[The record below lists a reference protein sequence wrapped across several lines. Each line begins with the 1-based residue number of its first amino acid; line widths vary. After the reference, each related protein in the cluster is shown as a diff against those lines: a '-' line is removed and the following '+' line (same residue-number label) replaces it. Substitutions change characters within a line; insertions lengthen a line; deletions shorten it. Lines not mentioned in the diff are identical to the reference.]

1 MSYNSQFGAP
11 EDPGGHVSYLILAD
25 GVFFQQVLITATD
38 LEDVFT
44 LIFLNAHLQLL
55 W

>member
-1 MSYNSQFGAP
+1 MEFNGIYYLYIRG
-11 EDPGGHVSYLILAD
+11 VSYLILAD
-25 GVFFQQVLITATD
+25 GMFLQQVLVTATD